1 MNKNY
6 CQHTFGAIANF
17 VVSSRS
23 RFARNI
29 IFNRKYSVPKFATD
43 AKRGNVGG
51 KHSENSHKK
60 QKI

>member
-1 MNKNY
+1 MKNV

-29 IFNRKYSVPKFATD
+29 ILV
-43 AKRGNVGG
+43 
-51 KHSENSHKK
+51 ENNQFRSSQLLEAAERRYKN
-60 QKI
+60 IF